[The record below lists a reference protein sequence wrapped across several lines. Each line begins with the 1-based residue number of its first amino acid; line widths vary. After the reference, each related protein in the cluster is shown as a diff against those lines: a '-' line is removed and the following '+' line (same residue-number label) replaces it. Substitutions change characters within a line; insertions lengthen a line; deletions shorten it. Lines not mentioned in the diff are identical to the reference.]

1 MQTYIYICTYVY
13 VLGREAL
20 LPILPFVVGLSL
32 ILKEAHIKILQ
43 SYYSD
48 INIITLMSS
57 F

>member
-1 MQTYIYICTYVY
+1 MQTYIYMYIYV
-13 VLGREAL
+13 VGREAL

-32 ILKEAHIKILQ
+32 IFKEAHIKMLQ